1 MQYFKKIQNL
11 IVDMYNAGQTDIV
24 AETMYS
30 QSGDPLVERAEDYL
44 GYIKSAKIPIANLI
58 LDPSPNY
65 KICLFSNIKTPSTIS
80 TLDFGP
86 NYFNFSDDNK
96 QLLTIDPQFNTWLS
110 KVLLKSG
117 AAVCTLLV
125 QDDEKFSLTI
135 DANQYTNYWQNA
147 STTGIE
153 VYMSQSF
160 KSLLPDFLIGDPV
173 KLSDGNYY
181 YLMSPSGITGATQ
194 IIQNKITVY
203 KMMKAEQIRI
213 YSSLPVTPWYV
224 YNKQL
229 NELLKHQIL
238 GTINLNQE
246 TMSLVDKST
255 ITLTPTL
262 ANYFSLEGNQPV
274 NFFSIS
280 VCIYYSSGETQ
291 FLTIPYDSYLNIGL
305 SLVPREY

>member
-1 MQYFKKIQNL
+1 M
-11 IVDMYNAGQTDIV
+11 
-24 AETMYS
+24 
-30 QSGDPLVERAEDYL
+30 
-44 GYIKSAKIPIANLI
+44 
-58 LDPSPNY
+58 
-65 KICLFSNIKTPSTIS
+65 TPSV
-80 TLDFGP
+80 
-86 NYFNFSDDNK
+86 N
-96 QLLTIDPQFNTWLS
+96 
-110 KVLLKSG
+110 
-117 AAVCTLLV
+117 
-125 QDDEKFSLTI
+125 
-135 DANQYTNYWQNA
+135 
-147 STTGIE
+147 
-153 VYMSQSF
+153 
-160 KSLLPDFLIGDPV
+160 
-173 KLSDGNYY
+173 
-181 YLMSPSGITGATQ
+181 TGARKINQ
-194 IIQNKITVY
+194 NIITLY

-262 ANYFSLEGNQPV
+262 VNYFSLEGNQPV

-280 VCIYYSSGETQ
+280 VRIYYSSGETQ